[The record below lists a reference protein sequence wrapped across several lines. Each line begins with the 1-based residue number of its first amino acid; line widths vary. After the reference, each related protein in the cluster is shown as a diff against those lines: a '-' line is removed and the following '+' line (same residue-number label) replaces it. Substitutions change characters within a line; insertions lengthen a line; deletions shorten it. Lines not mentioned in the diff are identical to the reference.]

1 MLVAVSSGNE
11 DTDFNVEV
19 ARQFA
24 REKQLQLMTCEV
36 DDKVKVQQL
45 FQTLVERIMGSLE
58 SDNMAGEGLSL
69 CLFFDE
75 NIIHTVFT

>member
-58 SDNMAGEGLSL
+58 SDNMAGERLSL

-75 NIIHTVFT
+75 I